1 MFDIDISLV
10 YWSLFSIAAML
21 MIWFS
26 EREITL

>member
-21 MIWFS
+21 MIWLS
-26 EREITL
+26 ESEIT